1 MAARRLQISL
11 RVLKNIS
18 RGSALFIIIINTN
31 EIPHHFTFIY
41 IYFFFFEAKVAVTH
55 NQPSPTPT
63 FVLLLIVCLLKH

>member
-31 EIPHHFTFIY
+31 EIPHHFTFI
-41 IYFFFFEAKVAVTH
+41 FLFFEAKVAVTH
-55 NQPSPTPT
+55 NPPSPTPT
-63 FVLLLIVCLLKH
+63 FVLILIECLLKH

>member
-31 EIPHHFTFIY
+31 EIPHHFTL
-41 IYFFFFEAKVAVTH
+41 YFCFLKQKLQLHTIH
-55 NQPSPTPT
+55 HPQPQRLS
-63 FVLLLIVCLLKH
+63 

>member
-31 EIPHHFTFIY
+31 EIPHDSLLYIY
-41 IYFFFFEAKVAVTH
+41 IFFAAKVAVTH
-55 NQPSPTPT
+55 NPPSPTPT

>member
-31 EIPHHFTFIY
+31 EIPHHFTFI
-41 IYFFFFEAKVAVTH
+41 FFFFEAKVAVTH
-55 NQPSPTPT
+55 NPPSPTPT